1 MSAELH
7 TDDESVRPPGAREP
21 VLGNE
26 PSDRGRP
33 NLSGDLST
41 VFRAAPV
48 PPFRGGL
55 QPHSS
60 EGGEFLRSSRRV
72 GAVRA
77 EAADE
82 AETMRAEARADRTAA
97 SAQAQRTVEHAEQVQ
112 PPRPGTPPSRRSGRP
127 AEAGARLEKLGQIE
141 QLAAEHAE
149 RIRQQAL
156 AEESAVRLRAVPHRP
171 PAGPPVRGADPRAP
185 QVAPGAPAIR
195 PLKGLLAGLPDPGGR
210 SRHQAHGWRRSHA
223 VGRWSPRHRPIRPG

>member
-1 MSAELH
+1 M
-7 TDDESVRPPGAREP
+7 TRPSVRRARANRSSGTSRRTVGARTSPETCP
-21 VLGNE
+21 R
-26 PSDRGRP
+26 S
-33 NLSGDLST
+33 SGPP
-41 VFRAAPV
+41 PV
-48 PPFRGGL
+48 PPFRGEL

-112 PPRPGTPPSRRSGRP
+112 PPRPSTPPSRRSGRP
-127 AEAGARLEKLGQIE
+127 AEAGARLEKIRQIE

-156 AEESAVRLRAVPHRP
+156 SE
-171 PAGPPVRGADPRAP
+171 
-185 QVAPGAPAIR
+185 
-195 PLKGLLAGLPDPGGR
+195 
-210 SRHQAHGWRRSHA
+210 
-223 VGRWSPRHRPIRPG
+223 